1 MKDILDRLMT
11 AKAEYEQAR
20 VEYECAPQG
29 NPLIDYCIADILSQA
44 KANYKNVIIEAIN
57 ALAIEL
63 SET

>member
-1 MKDILDRLMT
+1 MKDILDRLMA
-11 AKAEYEQAR
+11 AKAEYQQAR
-20 VEYECAPQG
+20 VDYERAPQG
-29 NPLIDYCIADILSQA
+29 NPLIDDCIVDTLSQA